1 MRTLESNREKNLTV
15 IRAGLE
21 TLPPTRRPFGASA
34 IEATHEAFYDA
45 DLSSTLALIE
55 LWWDGLVHHYQ
66 QFQAQPWLTEVNIVN
81 PTLAWALYTD
91 DGILEI
97 HATVAHAGESSAL
110 PWGWVY
116 VRRRNQKS
124 FRICI
129 STYAYISDT
138 VRFLRTLAET
148 PESEVH
154 KVFEGDPSVRVI
166 SDDTLKVA
174 YQEGGSATYYT
185 EEEEGVRAKIRSRP
199 AHDEPKRCTFISPAP
214 PLPPP
219 LRRARPS
226 GG

>member
-1 MRTLESNREKNLTV
+1 VRTLESHRETSLAV
-15 IRAGLE
+15 IRAALE
-21 TLPPTRRPFGASA
+21 ALPPTRRPFGASA
-34 IEATHEAFYDA
+34 LVETHEAFYDA
-45 DLSSTLALIE
+45 DLPSTLALIE
-55 LWWDGLVHHYQ
+55 LWWDGLVQHYQ

-81 PTLAWALYTD
+81 PTLEWTLSTD

-97 HATVAHAGESSAL
+97 HVTVAHAGESSAL

-124 FRICI
+124 FRVCI

-154 KVFEGDPSVRVI
+154 RVFEGDPSVRVI

-174 YQEGGSATYYT
+174 YQEDGWAIYY
-185 EEEEGVRAKIRSRP
+185 EEE
-199 AHDEPKRCTFISPAP
+199 D
-214 PLPPP
+214 
-219 LRRARPS
+219 
-226 GG
+226 